1 MIWRSVEGAP
11 NVRLSWDE
19 VSFSFKYGAR
29 GSDMPW
35 WLTCQVQL
43 GRKPSPTNLPV
54 GKLA

>member
-1 MIWRSVEGAP
+1 MLGFPWE
-11 NVRLSWDE
+11 E
-19 VSFSFKYGAR
+19 VSSSFNYGAR